1 MSKTFVIQDMPSAL
15 QAHKLSNDD
24 YKQILAILGREPN
37 LVELGIFSAMWSEHC
52 SYKSSRIYL
61 KGFPTSAPWVIQG
74 PGENAGVIDIG
85 GGYAAVFKVES
96 HNHPSFIEPYAG
108 AATGVGGI
116 MRDIF
121 TMGARPVASLDSI
134 RFGEIWRDDEVGR
147 KHRSLLNGV
156 VAGIGGY
163 GNCMGVPTIGGETN
177 FEPCYNGNIL
187 VNAFCLG
194 IAKTQEIFY
203 AKAQGDGNP
212 VLYVGSK
219 TGRDGLGGAVMSS
232 DSFSQDS
239 KSLRPTVQVGDPF
252 TQKLLLEACLEL
264 FTQDLIIGIQDM
276 GAAGLTSSSFEMAG
290 RSGSG
295 MRLYLDKVPMRER
308 GMNAYE
314 LMLSESQERML
325 ICAKK
330 GAEEKIKAIFA
341 KWELD
346 CEVIGEVTQ
355 SGDMELFWGEQK
367 VAHIPIAPITENAPV
382 LQLPTK
388 EPAYIAQARAKN
400 PLESLQH
407 HTAQHSLTDIAR
419 ILLGSLDICDKEWIY
434 SQYDSSVQTNT
445 LIAAGQGDGSVVR
458 IKENGAAL
466 GAAIHAP
473 VRYCYLNPRE
483 GAKIAVARAGRKCA
497 TRGIKP
503 LAISDCLNFGNPN
516 NPEVMWQFKESCEG
530 IKEACEVLQTPV
542 VSGNVSLYNQTDS
555 TDIYPTPTIVS
566 VGLAQDPQAIIDS
579 AFTKEGSK
587 IALLGE
593 IGEDF
598 GGSVLE
604 KLAQMG
610 AFSMDSALGR
620 HSADF
625 GDLEATADHQ
635 SCSASK
641 SPKSYESPTATPRIL
656 EESQAQSEK
665 SYREQLEAKSAQS
678 LESTFEKVD
687 SRATNLASQ
696 ITPSGDAPH
705 INLAQEK
712 RLWDLLL
719 SGITKGLILSAKEV
733 GEGGLGIALAKMS
746 ILSRLGCAVQIAL
759 PKREMLFS
767 QTQSC
772 VVVETSDFAQLQE
785 LAKLYSFPC
794 TLLGEVLG
802 DSINIQVD
810 SSGRDSVLG
819 SHSADFGDL
828 EATADHQ
835 SCSAPK
841 SPKSY
846 ESTTANPRILE
857 EEQGR
862 CEKPAQTQKLD
873 SSTASSNQQAGNP
886 QAIHLSIQEA
896 SEIFFQSF
904 ASSIARGL

>member
-1 MSKTFVIQDMPSAL
+1 MDKTFAIHDMPSAL

-147 KHRSLLNGV
+147 KHKSLLKGV

-194 IAKTQEIFY
+194 IAKAQEIFY
-203 AKAQGDGNP
+203 AKAQGNGNP

-232 DSFSQDS
+232 DSFSEDS

-295 MRLYLDKVPMRER
+295 MRLYLDKVPMREKA
-308 GMNAYE
+308 MNAYE

-330 GAEEKIKAIFA
+330 GAEAQIKAIFA

-445 LIAAGQGDGSVVR
+445 LIAAGQGDGSVIR

-566 VGLAQDPQAIIDS
+566 VGLASDPQGVIDS
-579 AFTKEGSK
+579 AFTKNGSK

-610 AFSMDSALGR
+610 AFGVHLG
-620 HSADF
+620 
-625 GDLEATADHQ
+625 GE
-635 SCSASK
+635 
-641 SPKSYESPTATPRIL
+641 I
-656 EESQAQSEK
+656 
-665 SYREQLEAKSAQS
+665 
-678 LESTFEKVD
+678 V
-687 SRATNLASQ
+687 
-696 ITPSGDAPH
+696 PSGDSPQ
-705 INLAQEK
+705 IDLAQEK
-712 RLWDLLL
+712 RLWGLLL
-719 SGITKGLILSAKEV
+719 EGIGSRLILSAKEV

-785 LAKLYSFPC
+785 LAQSYDIPC
-794 TLLGEVLG
+794 LLLGEVQG
-802 DSINIQVD
+802 DSISIQV
-810 SSGRDSVLG
+810 
-819 SHSADFGDL
+819 
-828 EATADHQ
+828 
-835 SCSAPK
+835 
-841 SPKSY
+841 
-846 ESTTANPRILE
+846 
-857 EEQGR
+857 
-862 CEKPAQTQKLD
+862 D

-896 SEIFFQSF
+896 GEIFFQSF